1 MVILEF
7 PKKGNFSPN
16 FEPFL
21 FVNLN
26 GSTRSSRCT
35 YVWNFIFDVS
45 NAVQLYTPTR
55 RISAKCEGMTHFVL
69 PKSSAH
75 ALFLQ
80 PMRSEYGPDVSYGF
94 SLPDSSYF
102 SLFLPH
108 FFPTNSKDSKK
119 NRKNILCSSEK
130 LIFFF

>member
-1 MVILEF
+1 
-7 PKKGNFSPN
+7 
-16 FEPFL
+16 
-21 FVNLN
+21 
-26 GSTRSSRCT
+26 
-35 YVWNFIFDVS
+35 
-45 NAVQLYTPTR
+45 
-55 RISAKCEGMTHFVL
+55 MTHFVL

-130 LIFFF
+130 LIYNKNVTEKIRRYGYHSDQEKILNVIDKPLRKRNRSNGFKVNQTRPNLNRMNP

>member
-1 MVILEF
+1 
-7 PKKGNFSPN
+7 
-16 FEPFL
+16 
-21 FVNLN
+21 
-26 GSTRSSRCT
+26 
-35 YVWNFIFDVS
+35 
-45 NAVQLYTPTR
+45 
-55 RISAKCEGMTHFVL
+55 MTHFVL

-108 FFPTNSKDSKK
+108 FVSHGFKRFKK
-119 NRKNILCSSEK
+119 EKETIL
-130 LIFFF
+130 